1 MPVPTP
7 HRHARAG
14 GHPERVTVLAD
25 NPRMPANAPDV
36 SVQPAAALRLLA
48 LETSTDTL
56 SVALGSGA
64 PGAPVWQHT
73 GPGGAQASATLLP
86 LVHALLSQA
95 GWTLH
100 SLDAVVFGRGPG
112 SFTGLRTACAVAQGL
127 AYGAQS
133 PNRPDGLPVL
143 PVDTLLA
150 LAQAACHTLQQ
161 TGQPVPGV
169 VVALLDARMDE
180 LYVVPYAVTPHAHQH
195 PSDSPERAHHL
206 TALAAPRLCAPQHVG
221 AYLAQCLP
229 ADAGLADGH
238 CLLAGN
244 VFAAY
249 AERLAHV
256 PGPRLQALPSAS
268 ALLQLAP
275 DLLAAGAAVPARDAL
290 PLYVR
295 DKVAQTTAERDARHA
310 APTAPTSSPTPTA
323 SPPTPQ
329 PAPAATGA

>member
-1 MPVPTP
+1 MWPPGCVGGLGGCVA
-7 HRHARAG
+7 HRKAHG
-14 GHPERVTVLAD
+14 LAD
-25 NPRMPANAPDV
+25 NARMPVTAPV
-36 SVQPAAALRLLA
+36 VLTTPPAALRLLA

-64 PGAPVWQHT
+64 PGAPLWQHT

-86 LVHALLSQA
+86 LVQTLLTQA

-133 PNRPDGLPVL
+133 PSQPGGLPVL
-143 PVDTLLA
+143 AVDTLLA
-150 LAQAACHTLQQ
+150 LAQAACHTLEQASD
-161 TGQPVPGV
+161 PVPGV
-169 VVALLDARMDE
+169 IVALLDARMDE
-180 LYVVPYAVTPHAHQH
+180 LYVAPYARTAQGL
-195 PSDSPERAHHL
+195 SP
-206 TALAAPRLCAPQHVG
+206 LAPPRLCAPQDLG

-229 ADAGLADGH
+229 ADAGLAEGR

-249 AERLAHV
+249 ADRLAHV
-256 PGPRLQALPSAS
+256 PGQRLQALPGAS

-275 DLLAAGAAVPARDAL
+275 GLLAGGAAVAARDAL

-295 DKVAQTTAERDARHA
+295 DKVAQTTAERDALRLA
-310 APTAPTSSPTPTA
+310 AASAVPAVTTP
-323 SPPTPQ
+323 
-329 PAPAATGA
+329 

>member
-1 MPVPTP
+1 M
-7 HRHARAG
+7 
-14 GHPERVTVLAD
+14 LAD
-25 NPRMPANAPDV
+25 NARMPANAPANVPVHAPDA
-36 SVQPAAALRLLA
+36 SAPPAATLRLLA

-64 PGAPVWQHT
+64 PGAPLWQHT
-73 GPGGAQASATLLP
+73 GQGGAQASATLLP
-86 LVHALLSQA
+86 LVHSLLSQA

-133 PNRPDGLPVL
+133 PAQPNGLPVL
-143 PVDTLLA
+143 PIDTLLA

-161 TGQPVPGV
+161 TGQPLPGV
-169 VVALLDARMDE
+169 IVALLDARMDE
-180 LYVVPYAVTPHAHQH
+180 LYVAPY
-195 PSDSPERAHHL
+195 
-206 TALAAPRLCAPQHVG
+206 ALAAPVDPTHSSAQTAHNTPPHLTPLAPPRLCAPQHLG

-268 ALLQLAP
+268 ALLQRAP
-275 DLLAAGAAVPARDAL
+275 ALLAAGAAVAARDAL

-295 DKVAQTTAERDARHA
+295 DKVAQTTAERDAQR
-310 APTAPTSSPTPTA
+310 
-323 SPPTPQ
+323 PP
-329 PAPAATGA
+329 A

>member
-1 MPVPTP
+1 MWRPGCVGGSGGCVA
-7 HRHARAG
+7 HRKAHG
-14 GHPERVTVLAD
+14 LAD
-25 NPRMPANAPDV
+25 NARMPEAASDLSAP
-36 SVQPAAALRLLA
+36 PIAALRLLA

-64 PGAPVWQHT
+64 PGAPLWQHT

-86 LVHALLSQA
+86 LVQTLLTQA

-133 PNRPDGLPVL
+133 PSQPGGLPVL
-143 PVDTLLA
+143 AVDTLLA
-150 LAQAACHTLQQ
+150 LAETARQ
-161 TGQPVPGV
+161 TWAQTREPVPCV
-169 VVALLDARMDE
+169 IVALLDARMDE
-180 LYVVPYAVTPHAHQH
+180 LYVAPYAHTAQGL
-195 PSDSPERAHHL
+195 SP
-206 TALAAPRLCAPQHVG
+206 LAPPRLCAPQDLG

-229 ADAGLADGH
+229 ADAGLAEGR

-256 PGPRLQALPSAS
+256 PGQRLQALPGAS

-275 DLLAAGAAVPARDAL
+275 GLLAGGAAVAARDAL

-295 DKVAQTTAERDARHA
+295 DKVAQTTAERDALRLSAASAVPA
-310 APTAPTSSPTPTA
+310 APTP
-323 SPPTPQ
+323 
-329 PAPAATGA
+329 

>member
-1 MPVPTP
+1 MPVAAPELT
-7 HRHARAG
+7 A
-14 GHPERVTVLAD
+14 HP
-25 NPRMPANAPDV
+25 PAT
-36 SVQPAAALRLLA
+36 LRLLA

-64 PGAPVWQHT
+64 PGAPMWQHT
-73 GPGGAQASATLLP
+73 GPGGAEASATLLP
-86 LVHALLSQA
+86 LVQTLLTQA

-133 PNRPDGLPVL
+133 PSQPDGLPVL
-143 PVDTLLA
+143 AVDTLLA
-150 LAQAACHTLQQ
+150 LAEAARTAQASE
-161 TGQPVPGV
+161 GEPVPGV
-169 VVALLDARMDE
+169 IVALLDARMDE
-180 LYVVPYAVTPHAHQH
+180 LYVAPYAQTPQGL
-195 PSDSPERAHHL
+195 SP
-206 TALAAPRLCAPQHVG
+206 LAPPRLCAPQDLG

-229 ADAGLADGH
+229 ASADLSEGR

-244 VFAAY
+244 VFTVY

-256 PGPRLQALPSAS
+256 PGERRVALPSAA

-275 DLLAAGAAVPARDAL
+275 GLLAAGAAVAARDAL

-295 DKVAQTTAERDARHA
+295 DKVAQTTAERDALRLAISPVVTATA
-310 APTAPTSSPTPTA
+310 A
-323 SPPTPQ
+323 
-329 PAPAATGA
+329 